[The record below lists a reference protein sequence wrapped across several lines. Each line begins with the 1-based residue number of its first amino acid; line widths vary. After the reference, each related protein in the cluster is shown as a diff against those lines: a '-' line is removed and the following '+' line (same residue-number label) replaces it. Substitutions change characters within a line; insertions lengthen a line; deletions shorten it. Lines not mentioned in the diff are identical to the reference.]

1 MPYVLRKMVLA
12 QTPLLDITKEEHD
25 AVKPSRTVINE
36 LIAVE
41 ESFDAVMENYVEL
54 EQTIHSIAI
63 RHLAFDTQKS
73 CPNPSNWE

>member
-1 MPYVLRKMVLA
+1 
-12 QTPLLDITKEEHD
+12 
-25 AVKPSRTVINE
+25 